1 MPFLGT
7 IVLVPALLGRQEVPA
22 VFPSGQ
28 KGTDGLVEPKQ
39 AYPCLFASGARAG
52 HCYIVWRPMPKS
64 LWLYSA
70 PVMRSKM
77 HAAFC
82 LWTLTV
88 GKLFSVLLIRLCTQV
103 QGSDCMGDSLL

>member
-1 MPFLGT
+1 
-7 IVLVPALLGRQEVPA
+7 
-22 VFPSGQ
+22 
-28 KGTDGLVEPKQ
+28 
-39 AYPCLFASGARAG
+39 
-52 HCYIVWRPMPKS
+52 MPKS

-88 GKLFSVLLIRLCTQV
+88 GKLSSIFLIRLCTQV
-103 QGSDCMGDSLL
+103 QGSDCVGDSLL